1 MSLRSLAPMLFVS
14 LMTVGPEAGQAP
26 PAPTPRL
33 VSAAWLAEHLND
45 ADLVLLHVG
54 NARDYATHIPGARL
68 LTLADVSVSDQSETG
83 LNLQMLPAE
92 QLRQKLESFGISANS
107 RIVVYPAS
115 NAVQSSTRVV
125 LTLDYAGLG
134 ARTSLLDGGLTGW
147 VAASRPTT
155 EAAPVPATPGSLEA
169 LAIQPIVVDSA
180 FVLEHLKKPGF
191 AIVDARAK
199 TLYDGVQTGG
209 SAERPHK
216 TGHIDG
222 AVNVPF
228 SEMTNGSSQFK
239 TVAELKALFDAAGVK
254 PGETVVAYCHIGQQA
269 TATIFGARLLGHP
282 VLLYDGSFEE
292 WSRLPNAPV
301 VNPAV
306 KKLLARRY
314 Q

>member
-1 MSLRSLAPMLFVS
+1 
-14 LMTVGPEAGQAP
+14 
-26 PAPTPRL
+26 
-33 VSAAWLAEHLND
+33 
-45 ADLVLLHVG
+45 VLLHVG
-54 NARDYATHIPGARL
+54 NARDYAAHIPGARL
-68 LTLADVSVSDQSETG
+68 LTLADVSISDTSETG
-83 LNLQMLPAE
+83 LTLQMLPAE
-92 QLRQKLESFGISANS
+92 QLRQKLESFGISATS
-107 RIVVYPAS
+107 RIVVYPAT
-115 NAVQSSTRVV
+115 NAVQSATRVV

-134 ARTSLLDGGLTGW
+134 ARTSMLDGGLTGW

-155 EAAPVPATPGSLEA
+155 DVAPPAAVPGSLKA
-169 LAIQPIVVDSA
+169 LAIQPIVVDST

-191 AIVDARAK
+191 AVVDARAK
-199 TLYDGVQTGG
+199 ALYDGVQTGG

-228 SEMTNGSSQFK
+228 SEITNGASQFK
-239 TVAELKALFDAAGVK
+239 SVDELKALFAAAGVK

-301 VNPAV
+301 VNPSV
-306 KKLLARRY
+306 KK
-314 Q
+314 

>member
-1 MSLRSLAPMLFVS
+1 MLLVTLMFSSLTGAVPQ
-14 LMTVGPEAGQAP
+14 QAV
-26 PAPTPRL
+26 PRL
-33 VSAAWLAEHLND
+33 VSAAWLAEHLTD
-45 ADLVLLHVG
+45 PDLVLLHVG

-68 LTLADVSVSDQSETG
+68 LTLADVSVSDTSETG
-83 LNLQMLPAE
+83 LTLQMLPAE
-92 QLRQKLESFGISANS
+92 QLRQKLESFGISPTS
-107 RIVVYPAS
+107 RVVVYPAS
-115 NAVQSSTRVV
+115 NAVQSATRVV

-155 EAAPVPATPGSLEA
+155 DAVPPAAAPGTLKT
-169 LAIQPIVVDSA
+169 LIIQPIVVDST
-180 FVLEHLKKPGF
+180 FVREHLKKPGF
-191 AIVDARAK
+191 VIVDARAK

-209 SAERPHK
+209 SPDRPHK

-228 SEMTNGSSQFK
+228 SEITNGASQFR
-239 TVAELKALFDAAGVK
+239 TVDELKAVFDAAGVK
-254 PGETVVAYCHIGQQA
+254 PGDTVVAYCHIGQQA

-301 VNPAV
+301 VNPSV
-306 KKLLARRY
+306 KK
-314 Q
+314 